1 MELDHV
7 LFAVADLAAAAT
19 EFESRYGLGS
29 VQGGRHDGWGTANRI
44 VPLGDEYLELVAVVD
59 EDEAAS
65 SVFGRWVASGHS
77 GRPLGW
83 AVRTNGLDTVVQRL
97 NLTVRPGSRPT
108 SDRGLLHW
116 RMAGIEQAAAEP
128 MLPFLLHRTR
138 SWRSI
143 SGSHRRPSSGG
154 RDGDRTGDRQRR
166 SGPDL
171 TLARQSFAP
180 DPRPTR
186 KSGRRADRRLNR
198 CRVARP
204 QYGFELTLERSSDG
218 SSPCCG
224 GST

>member
-128 MLPFLLHRTR
+128 MLPFFIER
-138 SWRSI
+138 
-143 SGSHRRPSSGG
+143 GSGG
-154 RDGDRTGDRQRR
+154 AFPGRTAVPHPAGATGIAQVTVNGDPGRISLWLGNH
-166 SGPDL
+166 SLPIL
-171 TLARQSFAP
+171 V
-180 DPRPTR
+180 RPG
-186 KSGRRADRRLNR
+186 SPA
-198 CRVARP
+198 VA
-204 QYGFELTLERSSDG
+204 QIVVSTAAGSLVLSTDSS
-218 SSPCCG
+218 
-224 GST
+224 